1 MKKTHTFCLEKN
13 HFGWMGPVLI
23 AVLLLSAIPAVPGS
37 ARTGYSDTTT
47 LQASHFEIG
56 SVHAFDSTSEP
67 LTADPFGETD
77 SANILRLF
85 ILAGQSNMVGST
97 GDAAGY
103 PEDLHGIDA
112 TIPFYWVDPASYSS
126 QGQWTHLQPQRGRFE
141 AGYFGPEII
150 LARRLA
156 EHYSHAGESVAIFK
170 YAQGGTS
177 LAVDWKAPGDG
188 GLYDRMVAE
197 LHQAVKLLE
206 NSGHEVV
213 YEGFFWVQGESDARD
228 DDSAAAY
235 HYRLQRLIDDL
246 KLKVL
251 RAPELPVVL
260 GVDEQ
265 HPNVQQRPEI
275 VLTQQRLA
283 RDDAHIVF
291 TSMMGLEKADQ
302 THLTPAGLIGHGQRL
317 FEGFLQ
323 VVR

>member
-1 MKKTHTFCLEKN
+1 
-13 HFGWMGPVLI
+13 MGPVLI
-23 AVLLLSAIPAVPGS
+23 AVLLIAAIPAVPGS
-37 ARTGYSDTTT
+37 ERTGYSDTTT
-47 LQASHFEIG
+47 LLAAHFEVG
-56 SVHAFDSTSEP
+56 SVRAYDSTSEP
-67 LTADPFGETD
+67 LTADPFGEINSSKT
-77 SANILRLF
+77 LRLF

-103 PEDLHGIDA
+103 PEDPHGIDA
-112 TIPFYWVDPASYSS
+112 TIPFYWVDPASYNS
-126 QGQWTHLQPQRGRFE
+126 QEQWTHLQPQRGRFE

-156 EHYSHAGESVAIFK
+156 EHYSLAGEPVAIFK

-177 LAVDWKAPGDG
+177 LAVDWKAPGKG
-188 GLYDRMVAE
+188 GLYDRMVEE
-197 LHQAVKLLE
+197 LHQAVTQLK

-213 YEGFFWVQGESDARD
+213 YEGFFWVQGESDARE

-235 HYRLQRLIDDL
+235 LYRLQRLIDDL

-251 RAPELPVVL
+251 RTPELPVVL

-265 HPNVQQRPEI
+265 HPYVQQRPEI
-275 VLTQQRLA
+275 VLAQQRLA
-283 RDDAHIVF
+283 KHDAHIVF
-291 TSMMGLEKADQ
+291 TSMIGLEKADQ